1 MEVRGYPSGTSTVVG
16 PAFFPGQNTELGWNR
31 SFQETANILRLLGW
45 LGLGTAV
52 LFIVGTLEWQTWHRP
67 TFTAGSESVAVA
79 QGSVQSGS
87 RADWVPPS
95 PSVAT
100 TAIPSSARKTA
111 GASTQPKIPASAG
124 VAPTVQISSTVG
136 KLESARNETLEQ
148 QRVADDSARMKLLRA
163 AMGKG
168 DADAPVS
175 LANIYLEGKE
185 VSRSCDKALRLLESA
200 AVKPNVR
207 ARNRLAAM
215 YEIGSCVQR
224 DRVQAYRWLNSAL
237 AIDGNNSWAQQN
249 RDQTWRQ
256 MTVEERTIAEADR

>member
-1 MEVRGYPSGTSTVVG
+1 MADLAP
-16 PAFFPGQNTELGWNR
+16 
-31 SFQETANILRLLGW
+31 
-45 LGLGTAV
+45 
-52 LFIVGTLEWQTWHRP
+52 P
-67 TFTAGSESVAVA
+67 TFTAGSETIAVV
-79 QGSVQSGS
+79 QGSVQGGS
-87 RADWVPPS
+87 RADGLPSS

-111 GASTQPKIPASAG
+111 DAITQPKTPGSGG
-124 VAPTVQISSTVG
+124 VAPTVHISSIVG
-136 KLESARNETLEQ
+136 ELESAQSERLEQ
-148 QRVADDSARMKLLRA
+148 PRGEQQKVADDSAKMKLLRA
-163 AMGKG
+163 AMGRG

>member
-1 MEVRGYPSGTSTVVG
+1 
-16 PAFFPGQNTELGWNR
+16 
-31 SFQETANILRLLGW
+31 
-45 LGLGTAV
+45 
-52 LFIVGTLEWQTWHRP
+52 
-67 TFTAGSESVAVA
+67 
-79 QGSVQSGS
+79 
-87 RADWVPPS
+87 
-95 PSVAT
+95 
-100 TAIPSSARKTA
+100 
-111 GASTQPKIPASAG
+111 
-124 VAPTVQISSTVG
+124 
-136 KLESARNETLEQ
+136 
-148 QRVADDSARMKLLRA
+148 MKSLRA
-163 AMGKG
+163 AIVRG

-237 AIDGNNSWAQQN
+237 AIDGDNSWAQQN